1 MGGNGIMKYAA
12 QVFGLLALCASLI
25 IYRQKKRQK
34 LLYFKLFQDVMWLIH
49 YLLLGTASAAAT
61 SALCITRSAVY
72 ANSSK
77 KFFAL
82 RIWIPIYV
90 ILYAASAVLTWSS
103 VFSLF
108 PALSSILS
116 SIGFGMRQPRHT
128 KIIALFASACTLVY
142 NIAVAHS
149 PSVYLG
155 LTFTVCTSVYSLLR
169 DERHPKTTP

>member
-1 MGGNGIMKYAA
+1 MRYAA
-12 QVFGLLALCASLI
+12 QIFGLLALCASLI

-34 LLYFKLFQDVMWLIH
+34 LLYFKLFQDVMWLTH

-72 ANSSK
+72 ANSHRR
-77 KFFAL
+77 FFAL
-82 RIWIPIYV
+82 RIWIPIYIV
-90 ILYAASAVLTWSS
+90 LYAASAVLTWSS
-103 VFSLF
+103 VFSIF

-155 LTFTVCTSVYSLLR
+155 LTFTVCTSVYSLLH
-169 DERHPKTTP
+169 DERAQTPKAN